1 MIGKKN
7 EAIMSTKVPLDY
19 ETKNQYKL
27 WVKAFNKNAE
37 KRPSSMEETCEIT
50 ITVNDVNEPPIWEDI
65 LPEFHEG
72 DKKGKFWIIPE
83 PSVLIT
89 DSGATS
95 LNNLNPHAVDKDVEF
110 PSKVSY
116 KIIEDLEHYFD
127 INPTTGVLTV
137 VSMLADGLD
146 RECKNCADG
155 KYTLTLEACDEQ
167 K

>member
-1 MIGKKN
+1 M
-7 EAIMSTKVPLDY
+7 
-19 ETKNQYKL
+19 
-27 WVKAFNKNAE
+27 
-37 KRPSSMEETCEIT
+37 
-50 ITVNDVNEPPIWEDI
+50 
-65 LPEFHEG
+65 
-72 DKKGKFWIIPE
+72 
-83 PSVLIT
+83 
-89 DSGATS
+89 
-95 LNNLNPHAVDKDVEF
+95 NNLNPHAVDKDVEF